1 MDCSII
7 NNHAICTSDHYP
19 IRTVICLSVNNSD
32 TGSDNRLPHFP
43 RPDWNDRVFRQN
55 YVDNMKYLLSD
66 VRYDSLSQI
75 KCKLDAQNFVN
86 IYCNRITETI
96 HDAVSMSNNSLP
108 YSKKRKQFWWNNDC
122 TLSRNRLKFWF
133 SLWKSC
139 SCPRKGPVYDS
150 YKMAKQ
156 CFRKVCRTVVNSN
169 VTLI

>member
-1 MDCSII
+1 
-7 NNHAICTSDHYP
+7 
-19 IRTVICLSVNNSD
+19 
-32 TGSDNRLPHFP
+32 
-43 RPDWNDRVFRQN
+43 
-55 YVDNMKYLLSD
+55 MKYLLSD

-96 HDAVSMSNNSLP
+96 HDAVSMSSNSLP

-139 SCPRKGPVYDS
+139 SRPRQGPVYDS

-156 CFRKVCRTVVNSN
+156 CFRKVCRTAVNSN
-169 VTLI
+169 VNFNLKKLH